1 MKKRFENWRL
11 HLVVA
16 LLTAFIFASK
26 KISDESELKNKE
38 EIEDSSED

>member
-1 MKKRFENWRL
+1 MKKKLENWRL

-26 KISDESELKNKE
+26 KILDESELKNKE
-38 EIEDSSED
+38 EIEDSSGD